1 MTAAGSAGVFDL
13 SGKIALVTGAAKGFG
28 RFFSQ
33 VLAEAGADVVCTD
46 VDVDSLR
53 ETVRLV
59 EQLGRRA
66 VASVADVSSPEGVRD
81 MIGDAVSV
89 FGRLDLAVNNAG
101 MVTKPSRFHEISV
114 DDWHRLIAVDLT
126 GVFLSMREELRVMV
140 EQGGGV
146 VVNIASV
153 AGILGVE
160 PALMPRANYV
170 AAKHGVIGLTKQAA
184 LEYAEDGIRVNAIAP
199 GWFSG
204 TDLGRERRVSESP
217 GVATA
222 LKQRRD
228 ETIPMRRAGDIS
240 ELRGLLLFLA
250 SDASSYVTGHVHV
263 IDGGVCAR

>member
-1 MTAAGSAGVFDL
+1 MTVDGPAAAFDL
-13 SGKIALVTGAAKGFG
+13 RGKIALVTGAAKGFG

-33 VLAEAGADVVCTD
+33 VLAEAGATVVCSD
-46 VDVDSLR
+46 VDADSLR

-59 EQLGRRA
+59 EQAGGRA
-66 VASVADVSSPEGVRD
+66 VVSVADVSSPEAVRSAVD
-81 MIGDAVSV
+81 EAVSR
-89 FGRLDLAVNNAG
+89 FGRLDVAVNNAG
-101 MVTKPSRFHEISV
+101 IVTKPSRFHEIAL
-114 DDWHRLIAVDLT
+114 DDWHRLIAIDLT
-126 GVFLSMREELRVMV
+126 GVFLCMREELRVMV

-160 PALMPRANYV
+160 PELAPRANYV

-184 LEYAEDGIRVNAIAP
+184 LEYAQDGIRVNAIAP

-204 TDLGRERRVSESP
+204 TQLGKARRASESP
-217 GVATA
+217 GDAAA

-228 ETIPMRRAGDIS
+228 ESIPMRRPGDIS

-250 SDASSYVTGHVHV
+250 SDASSYVTGQVHV
-263 IDGGVCAR
+263 VDGGVSAH